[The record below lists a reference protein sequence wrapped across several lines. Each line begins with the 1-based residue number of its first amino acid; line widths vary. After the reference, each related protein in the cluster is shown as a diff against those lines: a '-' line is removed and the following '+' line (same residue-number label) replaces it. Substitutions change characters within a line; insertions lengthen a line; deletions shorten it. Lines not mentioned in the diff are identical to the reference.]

1 MVMIAGVGWSIAF
14 IVIALIWRLQ
24 LYADGAFFSYAIAV
38 QDVWAFHWHN
48 ISGRLS
54 VFLLTLW
61 PAELLVGWTG
71 SPHAGVM
78 AYGALFYGAPLVSLV
93 ATFYFDRTPG
103 RSFFTVACA
112 STALLAP
119 LVFGFPTE
127 MWIAHALFWPTL
139 TAAHCARQSHR
150 GTLIV
155 FVLMAFLILAHEGA
169 LVLACAVVASLAMR
183 GSQDPK
189 FVRGACVLLAAL
201 VLWGTVKI
209 TYRPDDYFAGAYWRA
224 AFHFF
229 DLGLFTTSIVRI
241 LLATLAGYVAC
252 LWLWRRTAPSPRAP
266 IYAVLTVAL
275 CLAAYWLLF
284 DTSLH
289 ASNRYYMR
297 TLLVVFT
304 PLLGLFAVFA
314 VMNALRAE
322 RMLNAPTG
330 LLRAATQTQALT
342 TAFAGAFVLITLVHG
357 VETAKF
363 LDGWTRYKHAVQQ
376 LAISELSDP
385 SVGDARFVSTERI
398 SKKLRPLSWFSTTP
412 YLSIVLA
419 GFRPSR
425 IVVDPSNAYFWLDC
439 TTATRSADAVLK
451 VPTDAR
457 ASVRIYSCQHR

>member
-1 MVMIAGVGWSIAF
+1 MVTIAGVGWAIAF

-61 PAELLVGWTG
+61 PAEMLVGWTG
-71 SPHAGVM
+71 SPQAGIM
-78 AYGALFYGAPLVSLV
+78 AYGALFYSAPLVSLL

-119 LVFGFPTE
+119 VVFGFPTE

-150 GTLIV
+150 RTLVV
-155 FVLMAFLILAHEGA
+155 FILMAVLILTHEGA
-169 LVLACAVVASLAMR
+169 LVLAGAVVASLAMR
-183 GSQDPK
+183 GWRDRR
-189 FVRGACVLLAAL
+189 FVRGAGVLLAAL
-201 VLWGTVKI
+201 ALWGAVKI
-209 TYRPDDYFAGAYWRA
+209 IYLPDDYFAGAYWRA

-229 DLGLFTTSIVRI
+229 DLSLFATSIVRI
-241 LLATLAGYVAC
+241 LLATLAGYAIC
-252 LWLWRRTAPSPRAP
+252 LWVWRRNAPWPRAHA
-266 IYAVLTVAL
+266 YSVLIVAL

-304 PLLGLFAVFA
+304 PLFGLFAA
-314 VMNALRAE
+314 MDALRGQGT
-322 RMLNAPTG
+322 LKAPTG
-330 LLRAATQTQALT
+330 LLPSVAQIQTFATT
-342 TAFAGAFVLITLVHG
+342 FAGAFVLITLIHG

-363 LDGWTRYKHAVQQ
+363 LDAWARYKHAVQQ
-376 LAISELSDP
+376 LATSTLSDP
-385 SVGDARFVSTERI
+385 GLGDARFVSTERI
-398 SKKLRPLSWFSTTP
+398 DNDLSPLSWFSTTP

-419 GFRPSR
+419 GFTPSR
-425 IVVDPSNAYFWLDC
+425 IVVDPTNGYFWLDC
-439 TTATRSADAVLK
+439 ATATRSADVALK
-451 VPTDAR
+451 VPTEAR
-457 ASVRIYSCQHR
+457 ALVRTYSCQHR